1 QAADLGPEAVD
12 QPVALAEH
20 LLQPLGLGAPV
31 GAGEGVDDGD
41 RRRGVG
47 GAVGR
52 APTEQDAEGESG
64 DQEEGTHCAGSPR
77 SARMPDATEA
87 ARSWRYAGSVS
98 RSRSAGCVKN
108 PSSRS
113 TAGARVA
120 RRT

>member
-1 QAADLGPEAVD
+1 
-12 QPVALAEH
+12 
-20 LLQPLGLGAPV
+20 LQPLDLGAPE

-52 APTEQDAEGESG
+52 APTEQDAEDERG

-98 RSRSAGCVKN
+98 RARSPGCVTML
-108 PSSRS
+108 SAMS
-113 TAGARVA
+113 TAGIRVA
-120 RRT
+120 RRS